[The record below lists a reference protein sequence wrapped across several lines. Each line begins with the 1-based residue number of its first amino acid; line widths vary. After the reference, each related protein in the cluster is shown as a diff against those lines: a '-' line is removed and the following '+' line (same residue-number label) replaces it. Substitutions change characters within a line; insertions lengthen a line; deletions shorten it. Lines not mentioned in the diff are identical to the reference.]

1 MKDKLIA
8 SERMK
13 DFYNDIKHWVDYD
26 FVVINDDLN
35 RCFEE
40 INVLIEASLLNKKN
54 NSYNKSFIENH
65 VKNLLN

>member
-13 DFYNDIKHWVDYD
+13 DFYKDVKYWIDYD

-35 RCFEE
+35 RCYEE
-40 INVLIEASLLNKKN
+40 ISNIINFLSFEKEKINYDKK
-54 NSYNKSFIENH
+54 FIEQH
-65 VKNLLN
+65 VKKLTS

>member
-13 DFYNDIKHWVDYD
+13 DFYKDVKHWIDYD

-35 RCFEE
+35 ECYNE
-40 INVLIEASLLNKKN
+40 ISQLIDLFLNNKKQIN
-54 NSYNKSFIENH
+54 YNKKKISDHIKKLVN
-65 VKNLLN
+65 

>member
-35 RCFEE
+35 KMF
-40 INVLIEASLLNKKN
+40 
-54 NSYNKSFIENH
+54 
-65 VKNLLN
+65 

>member
-40 INVLIEASLLNKKN
+40 INGLIEASLLNKKN
-54 NSYNKSFIENH
+54 NSYNESFIENH
-65 VKNLLN
+65 VKSLLN